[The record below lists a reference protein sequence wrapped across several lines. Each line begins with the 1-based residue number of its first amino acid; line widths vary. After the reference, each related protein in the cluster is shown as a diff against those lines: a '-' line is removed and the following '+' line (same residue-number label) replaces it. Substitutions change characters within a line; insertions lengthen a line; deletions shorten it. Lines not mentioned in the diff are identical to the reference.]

1 MRLTEWELWEQM
13 ETVMKWKTLV
23 NIFKKRKVLIL
34 LTQDKSKG
42 YTKWITEEIQRIL
55 GLHSLRVKK
64 AGTVLG
70 HF

>member
-1 MRLTEWELWEQM
+1 
-13 ETVMKWKTLV
+13 MKWKTLV

-34 LTQDKSKG
+34 LIQDKSKG
-42 YTKWITEEIQRIL
+42 YAKWITEEIQRIL

-64 AGTVLG
+64 AGTVWG